1 MELRRGFL
9 DQKKKHIAN
18 FLAVATLLYLFLLS
32 IKLLGI
38 SFNLFG
44 GDFAERLV
52 CSCSNPFVGLFI
64 GILTTAIVQSSSM
77 TTSLVVALT
86 GSGVLPLEYAIP
98 IIMGANIGTSITNLI
113 VSLTFVTR
121 KLEFKRAFAGAVV
134 HDFFNLFTVLVFFPI
149 ELNFHLIQ
157 RLALLMTKAFE
168 GAGGANLTSP
178 LAVILDPA
186 VHLVK
191 GLFIGVLGFHDMVA
205 AFIML
210 ALALGMMFS
219 ALLFLVR
226 VMKSLIIGKTEVFI
240 NRYLFRNDLIAFV
253 LGALLTSIVQ
263 SSSITTS
270 LIVPLVASGVITF
283 NRCYPYTLG
292 ANLGTTI
299 TAILASLATVSA
311 VGGEAVNTIG
321 VTTAFAHLIFNVLG
335 ISVFYPL
342 KRIPM
347 ACATGLAE
355 LAAESKRWAVVF
367 MLGLFFGVPLIIIL
381 LTNWN

>member
-1 MELRRGFL
+1 MDQRR
-9 DQKKKHIAN
+9 KHIAN
-18 FLAVATLLYLFLLS
+18 FLAVVTLLYLFLLS

-77 TTSLVVALT
+77 TTSLTVALT

-134 HDFFNLFTVLVFFPI
+134 HDFFNIFTVLVFFPI

-157 RLALLMTKAFE
+157 KLALSLTRVFE
-168 GAGGANLTSP
+168 GAGGANITSP
-178 LAVILDPA
+178 LGVILDPA
-186 VHLVK
+186 ADAIE
-191 GLFIGVLGFHDMVA
+191 GLLAGVLGFHDITA
-205 AFIML
+205 GIILLIFS
-210 ALALGMMFS
+210 LGIMFS
-219 ALLFLVR
+219 ALLFLVK
-226 VMKSLIIGKTEVFI
+226 VMKSLIIGRTEVFI
-240 NRYLFRNDLIAFV
+240 NRFLFRNDGIAFL
-253 LGALLTSIVQ
+253 LGLLLTSIVQ

-270 LIVPLVASGVITF
+270 LIVPLVASGVITL

-292 ANLGTTI
+292 ANIGTTI

-311 VGGEAVNTIG
+311 VSGQAVNTIG
-321 VTTAFAHLIFNVLG
+321 VTTAFAHLTFNILG
-335 ISVFYPL
+335 VSVFYPL
-342 KRIPM
+342 KRIPIF
-347 ACATGLAE
+347 CASSLAE
-355 LAAESKRWAVVF
+355 LAAESKRWAIVF
-367 MLGLFFGVPLIIIL
+367 MLGLFFVVPIIIIVF
-381 LTNWN
+381 TN

>member
-1 MELRRGFL
+1 L
-9 DQKKKHIAN
+9 DQRKKHIAN
-18 FLAVATLLYLFLLS
+18 FLTVVTLLYLFLLS

-77 TTSLVVALT
+77 TTSLTVALT

-134 HDFFNLFTVLVFFPI
+134 HDFFNIFTVLVFFPI
-149 ELNFHLIQ
+149 ELHFHLIQ
-157 RLALLMTKAFE
+157 RLALLLTKAFE
-168 GAGGANLTSP
+168 GVGGASITSP
-178 LAVILDPA
+178 LGVLLDPT
-186 VHLVK
+186 VRLVER
-191 GLFIGVLGFHDMVA
+191 LLTGVWGFHDIVA
-205 AFIML
+205 GVIMLVL
-210 ALALGMMFS
+210 ALAMMFS
-219 ALLFLVR
+219 ALLFLVK

-240 NRYLFRNDLIAFV
+240 NRYLFRNDGVAFL

-270 LIVPLVASGVITF
+270 LIVPLVASGIISF

-299 TAILASLATVSA
+299 TAILASLATVSV

-321 VTTAFAHLIFNVLG
+321 VTTAFAHLVFNILG
-335 ISVFYPL
+335 VSVFYPL
-342 KRIPM
+342 KKIPM
-347 ACATGLAE
+347 SCATGLAE
-355 LAAESKRWAVVF
+355 LAAESKRWAIIF
-367 MLGLFFGVPLIIIL
+367 MLGLFFVVPIIIIIF
-381 LTNWN
+381 TN

>member
-1 MELRRGFL
+1 M
-9 DQKKKHIAN
+9 DQRTKYTAN
-18 FLAVATLLYLFLLS
+18 FLTVVSLLYLFLFS
-32 IKLLGI
+32 IKLLGV
-38 SFNLFG
+38 SFGLFG
-44 GDFAERLV
+44 GDFAEKLV

-77 TTSLVVALT
+77 TTSLTVALT

-98 IIMGANIGTSITNLI
+98 ILMGANIGTSITNLI

-157 RLALLMTKAFE
+157 KLALLLTKAFE
-168 GAGGANLTSP
+168 GAGGANITSP
-178 LAVILDPA
+178 LGVILDPA
-186 VHLVK
+186 VHLVEK
-191 GLFIGVLGFHDMVA
+191 LLIGVWGFHDIVA
-205 AFIML
+205 GVIML
-210 ALALGMMFS
+210 VIALGMMFT
-219 ALLFLVR
+219 ALLFLVK
-226 VMKSLIIGKTEVFI
+226 VMKSLIIGRTEVFI

-270 LIVPLVASGVITF
+270 LIVPLVASGVITL

-292 ANLGTTI
+292 ANIGTTI

-311 VGGEAVNTIG
+311 VSGQAANTIG
-321 VTTAFAHLIFNVLG
+321 VTTAFAHLMFNILG
-335 ISVFYPL
+335 VSVFYTL
-342 KRIPM
+342 KRIPLF
-347 ACATGLAE
+347 CASSLAE

-367 MLGLFFGVPLIIIL
+367 MLGLFFVVPLIIIL
-381 LTNWN
+381 LTN

>member
-1 MELRRGFL
+1 VELRRGFL

-18 FLAVATLLYLFLLS
+18 FLTVVSLLYLFLLS
-32 IKLLGI
+32 IKLLGN
-38 SFNLFG
+38 SFGLFG
-44 GDFAERLV
+44 GGFAERLV

-77 TTSLVVALT
+77 TTSLTVALT

-134 HDFFNLFTVLVFFPI
+134 HDFFNIFTVLVFFPI

-157 RLALLMTKAFE
+157 KLALLLTKVFE
-168 GAGGANLTSP
+168 GAGGASITSP
-178 LAVILDPA
+178 LGVVLDPA
-186 VHLVK
+186 VHLVER
-191 GLFIGVLGFHDMVA
+191 LFIGVLGFHDIVA
-205 AFIML
+205 GVIML
-210 ALALGMMFS
+210 VIALAMMFS
-219 ALLFLVR
+219 ALLFLVK
-226 VMKSLIIGKTEVFI
+226 VMKSLIIGRTEVFI
-240 NRYLFRNDLIAFV
+240 NRYLFRNDGVAFL

-270 LIVPLVASGVITF
+270 LIVPLVASGVITL

-299 TAILASLATVSA
+299 TALLASLATVSA
-311 VGGEAVNTIG
+311 VSGEAAVTIG
-321 VTTAFAHLIFNVLG
+321 VTTAFAHLVFNVLG
-335 ISVFYPL
+335 VGVFYPL
-342 KRIPM
+342 KRIPIF
-347 ACATGLAE
+347 CASRLAE
-355 LAAESKRWAVVF
+355 LAAESKRWAIIF
-367 MLGLFFGVPLIIIL
+367 MLGLFFVVPIIIIIF
-381 LTNWN
+381 TN

>member
-18 FLAVATLLYLFLLS
+18 FLSVLTLLYLFLLS

-77 TTSLVVALT
+77 TTSLTVALT

-157 RLALLMTKAFE
+157 KLALLLTKAFE
-168 GAGGANLTSP
+168 GAGGASITSP
-178 LAVILDPA
+178 LGVLLDPT
-186 VHLVK
+186 VHLVER
-191 GLFIGVLGFHDMVA
+191 LLTGVLGFHDIVA
-205 AFIML
+205 GVIML
-210 ALALGMMFS
+210 VIALAMMFS
-219 ALLFLVR
+219 ALLFLVK

-240 NRYLFRNDLIAFV
+240 NKYLFRNDGVAFL

-292 ANLGTTI
+292 ANIGTTI
-299 TAILASLATVSA
+299 TAILASLATVSV

-321 VTTAFAHLIFNVLG
+321 VTTAFAHLVFNILG
-335 ISVFYPL
+335 VSVFYPL
-342 KRIPM
+342 KKIPM
-347 ACATGLAE
+347 SCATGLAE
-355 LAAESKRWAVVF
+355 LAAESKRWAIIF
-367 MLGLFFGVPLIIIL
+367 MLGLFFVIPIIIIVF
-381 LTNWN
+381 TN